1 VRRSAAV
8 AEEVDATRPSAGVEA
23 LGSEAVGC
31 DVPGAV
37 VPGLEVPG
45 LDVAGSDVPDG
56 VAEGVDVDAEG
67 DEVDDVG
74 AVVVAASAGD
84 GARTAAADSGSAAS
98 RAATDRLRS
107 GRRGNVTVGV
117 FRQRSGHVS
126 RSTVSAARGGVSPMK
141 QRPPRR

>member
-8 AEEVDATRPSAGVEA
+8 AEEVDDTRPPAGVEA
-23 LGSEAVGC
+23 LGCEELGC
-31 DVPGAV
+31 EVPGAV
-37 VPGLEVPG
+37 VPGL
-45 LDVAGSDVPDG
+45 DVSGSDVPDG
-56 VAEGVDVDAEG
+56 VAERVDVDAEG
-67 DEVDDVG
+67 EEVDDVG

-117 FRQRSGHVS
+117 FRQRSGHLS

-141 QRPPRR
+141 QRPRRG